1 MLINPSMLT
10 VKQSQIKQYRNLTRV
25 IDVSDCSIDTAIKFL
40 SGCSLV
46 CISRSSTDHTVNGF
60 YMFSPESHKH
70 VVCIGKRAH
79 TILNEYSFRE
89 LIDLY

>member
-25 IDVSDCSIDTAIKFL
+25 IDVSDVSIDTAIKFL
-40 SGCSLV
+40 GGCSLV
-46 CISRSSTDHTVNGF
+46 CISRGTDHTVNGF
-60 YMFSPESHKH
+60 YMFEPMSHKH

-79 TILNEYSFRE
+79 TILNGYSFRE

>member
-10 VKQSQIKQYRNLTRV
+10 VKQSQIKQYRDLTRV
-25 IDVSDCSIDTAIKFL
+25 IDVSDVSIDTALKFL
-40 SGCSLV
+40 GGCSLV
-46 CISRSSTDHTVNGF
+46 CISRGTDNSVNGF
-60 YMFSPESHKH
+60 YMFAPESHKH

-79 TILNEYSFRE
+79 NILNEYSFRE